1 MRPLWTGA
9 ISFGLVNIPVSLY
22 SATSSTKTIDLDLL
36 RDSDH
41 SRIRY
46 KKVAEADGQ
55 PVPNEHIVKGFALE
69 KEKYIVL
76 TDEDFKRV
84 QIPSNQTVDIR
95 EFVKAGEIDERYYDT
110 PYFLAPTKGGEKAYA
125 LLREALEQTGLVAVA
140 KVVIRPPREH
150 LAVVK
155 PIEGKLMM
163 ETLHFAHELRD
174 PEELHVPKANLGKKE
189 LDMAVSLV
197 NTMADKW
204 DPSKYKD
211 DYRDNLMALIE
222 QKAKSGGKKLPPARE
237 PAQPSGV
244 IDLVGL
250 LQKSLGQVDR
260 GGKTE
265 KQKSRK
271 ASRTSKAAHQ
281 KKAA

>member
-9 ISFGLVNIPVSLY
+9 ISFGLVNIPVGLY
-22 SATSSTKTIDLDLL
+22 SATSATKTIDLDLL

-46 KKVAEADGQ
+46 KKVAEADGKE
-55 PVPNEHIVKGFALE
+55 VPLEHIVKGFELE
-69 KEKYIVL
+69 KEKYVVL

-95 EFVKAGEIDERYYDT
+95 EFVKAGDIDDRYYDK
-110 PYFLAPTKGGEKAYA
+110 PYFLAPLKGGEKAYA
-125 LLREALEQTGLVAVA
+125 LLREALEQTGLVAIA

-155 PIEGKLMM
+155 PLNDLLVM

-174 PEELHVPKANLGKKE
+174 PGELQVPKASLHKKE

-197 NTMADKW
+197 NTMEDKW
-204 DPSKYKD
+204 EPEKYKD
-211 DYRDNLMALIE
+211 EYRDNLMELIE
-222 QKAKSGGKKLPPARE
+222 QKAKAGGKKLPPIKK
-237 PAQPSGV
+237 PAEAGGV
-244 IDLVGL
+244 IDLVSL
-250 LQKSLGQVDR
+250 LQESLGKV
-260 GGKTE
+260 E
-265 KQKSRK
+265 KPAKGKSRGAK
-271 ASRTSKAAHQ
+271 VSERKAA
-281 KKAA
+281 

>member
-1 MRPLWTGA
+1 M
-9 ISFGLVNIPVSLY
+9 VNIPVGLY
-22 SATSSTKTIDLDLL
+22 SATSATKTIDLDLL

-46 KKVAEADGQ
+46 KKVAEADGKE
-55 PVPNEHIVKGFALE
+55 VPHEHIVKGFALE
-69 KEKYIVL
+69 KEKYVVI

-95 EFVKAGEIDERYYDT
+95 EFVTAGEIDERYYDK
-110 PYFLAPTKGGEKAYA
+110 PYYLAPLKGGEKAYA
-125 LLREALEQTGLVAVA
+125 LLRQALEETGLVAIA

-155 PIEGKLMM
+155 PLNDLLMM

-174 PEELHVPKANLGKKE
+174 PGDLQVPKASLHKKE
-189 LDMAVSLV
+189 MDMAVSLV

-204 DPSKYKD
+204 EPEKYKD
-211 DYRDNLMALIE
+211 EYRDNLMQLIE
-222 QKAKSGGKKLPPARE
+222 QKAKSGGKKLPPARK
-237 PAQPSGV
+237 PADAGSV
-244 IDLVGL
+244 IDLVSL
-250 LQKSLGQVDR
+250 LQESLGKV
-260 GGKTE
+260 E
-265 KQKSRK
+265 KP
-271 ASRTSKAAHQ
+271 SKAKGRSAKTPQ

>member
-9 ISFGLVNIPVSLY
+9 ISFGLVNIPVGLY
-22 SATSSTKTIDLDLL
+22 SATSSSSTIDLDLL

-55 PVPNEHIVKGFALE
+55 EVPQEHIVKGYAIE
-69 KEKYIVL
+69 KEKYVVL
-76 TDEDFKRV
+76 TKEDFKRV
-84 QIPSNQTVDIR
+84 QIPSNQTVDIK
-95 EFVKAGEIDERYYDT
+95 EFVQRDEIDDRYFDK
-110 PYFLAPTKGGEKAYA
+110 PYFLAPLKGGQKAYA
-125 LLREALEQTGLVAVA
+125 LLREALVATGLAAIA

-150 LAVVK
+150 LAVVQ
-155 PIEGKLMM
+155 PLGDLLVL

-174 PEELHVPKANLGKKE
+174 PGELEVPKTSLGKKE

-204 DPSKYKD
+204 DPEKYHD
-211 DYRDNLMALIE
+211 EYRDGLLDLIE
-222 QKAKSGGKKLPPARE
+222 KKAKSGGKELPAPQKTAE
-237 PAQPSGV
+237 SGDV
-244 IDLVGL
+244 IDLVSL
-250 LQKSLGQVDR
+250 LQESLGKADKR
-260 GGKTE
+260 E
-265 KQKSRK
+265 KSAKP
-271 ASRTSKAAHQ
+271 ASRAKRHHRQPQ